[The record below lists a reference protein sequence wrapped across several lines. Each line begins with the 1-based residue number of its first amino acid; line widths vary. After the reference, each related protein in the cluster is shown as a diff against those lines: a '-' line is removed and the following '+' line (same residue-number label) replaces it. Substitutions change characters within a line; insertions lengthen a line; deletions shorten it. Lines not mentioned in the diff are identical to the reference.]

1 MTALTEAE
9 FKATMQEPMADVT
22 SSPGGV
28 VDIWPYV
35 GSIARSIAW
44 PALVLEK
51 EMVEQVYRSGD
62 GIHDHVLLP
71 TEKKN
76 RFVFIIVDRTKSTVT
91 GHHILD
97 LNHQYGSE

>member
-9 FKATMQEPMADVT
+9 FKATMQEPMVDVT
-22 SSPGGV
+22 TSPGDV

-35 GSIARSIAW
+35 ASVARSVSL

-51 EMVEQVYRSGD
+51 ELVDHVYRSGD
-62 GIHDHVLLP
+62 GVHDHVLLP

-76 RFVFIIVDRTKSTVT
+76 RFFVIIVDRTKSAVT

-97 LNHQYGSE
+97 LNHLYGIE